1 MPVSRRS
8 GWLRSLRLIFS
19 RARTKRLNDAVS
31 LRASIPR
38 DVWSEISVSEKNTS
52 VGGHVE
58 MRVVLWAMHLEY
70 MHTDENT
77 PQPASSFGF
86 PSCSMFRRAVYSY
99 HVDIYEAAHKQYPL
113 VPLSR
118 MQGRIHPRNWRGVY
132 RAESKTC
139 LCAQSFFLFL
149 ILVLG
154 LGLGLFKEKKKI
166 PSPGARNTPHSPP
179 P

>member
-1 MPVSRRS
+1 MTQSHSEHPFLGR
-8 GWLRSLRLIFS
+8 F
-19 RARTKRLNDAVS
+19 
-31 LRASIPR
+31 
-38 DVWSEISVSEKNTS
+38 WSEISVSEKNTS

-58 MRVVLWAMHLEY
+58 MRVVFWAMHLEY

-99 HVDIYEAAHKQYPL
+99 HVDIYEAARKQYPL

-118 MQGRIHPRNWRGVY
+118 MQGRIHPRDWSCTLDQVFTVQNQRPVFVH
-132 RAESKTC
+132 S
-139 LCAQSFFLFL
+139 LSFFFLFL
-149 ILVLG
+149 FLVLV
-154 LGLGLFKEKKKI
+154 FFFSSKKKKDTI
-166 PSPGARNTPHSPP
+166 LGARNTPHSPP